1 MRVGRTRRRLHYHR
15 PGDPLVKVLWRALLA
30 LSMAGIAAAAIRLRG
45 RGGIP
50 PQTGGWQELP
60 LHDRG

>member
-1 MRVGRTRRRLHYHR
+1 
-15 PGDPLVKVLWRALLA
+15 VKVFWRALLA
-30 LSMAGIAAAAIRLRG
+30 LTMAGIAAAAIRLRG

-50 PQTGGWQELP
+50 PQSGGWQELP